1 MKKTETKKYKLDLSA
16 YTIPGPCDKKGKE
29 FEYPLRSN
37 LSDFLRT
44 AGMFRS
50 AGEVVYAVALARKII
65 KTPGAAIILD
75 GKEAR
80 MIKLVVDNL
89 LMRAADGR
97 SNFGGM
103 RHEEVI
109 CRVANMEE
117 INGE

>member
-1 MKKTETKKYKLDLSA
+1 MKQYKLDMSK
-16 YTIPGPCDKKGKE
+16 YTIPGPCDKEGNE

-44 AGMFRS
+44 AGMFS
-50 AGEVVYAVALARKII
+50 TAKEVVYAVKLARII
-65 KTPGAAIILD
+65 VELPGDILILD
-75 GKEAR
+75 ADQAR
-80 MIKLVVDNL
+80 VIKQVVDKL

-97 SNFGGM
+97 CQFGGTL
-103 RHEEVI
+103 HEEVI